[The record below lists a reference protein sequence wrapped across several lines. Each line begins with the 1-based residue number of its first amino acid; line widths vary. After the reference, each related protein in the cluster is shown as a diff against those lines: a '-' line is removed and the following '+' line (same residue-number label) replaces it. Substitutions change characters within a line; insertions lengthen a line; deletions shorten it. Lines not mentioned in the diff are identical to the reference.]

1 MNNNPKSPNRRPTSR
16 GNATPH
22 SRSTAGTNSPKTTN
36 HNYPAPKKSGNGG
49 ATFTVNKNTV
59 KIAVIAVLLIMNI
72 IAFASITQRRIPE
85 RLTPAQVEENSRLEL
100 EAVYESPFEVHTI
113 KTSDYLRGSL
123 ILVNGTYP
131 YVFDYKGEKLNE
143 PEILRVNTRI
153 QNRTFKAAD
162 NNILLGD
169 ITIDALN
176 LMFADFYAETGKN
189 DVMLNSA
196 HRTKEQQQSILDKKI
211 QQLGADQQIAQTP
224 GNSEHHT
231 GFAFDISIYP
241 DGGAGA
247 RTFTGDGVY
256 SWIYENCNKYGFILR
271 YPEGK
276 TEITG
281 IAPESWHFRYVGVPH
296 STYIYERNMTL
307 EEYISEIRIYTEN
320 VPLIVD
326 VSETESYGVY
336 YVKKVDGL
344 TTEFN
349 VPKNTEYFISGDN
362 AGGFIVWYKNTSES
376 E

>member
-1 MNNNPKSPNRRPTSR
+1 MNNNPKDPNRRPVPR
-16 GNATPH
+16 GSATPQ
-22 SRSTAGTNSPKTTN
+22 SRSTAGANSPKMTN
-36 HNYPAPKKSGNGG
+36 YNYPVQKKSGNGG
-49 ATFTVNKNTV
+49 TTFTVNKNTV
-59 KIAVIAVLLIMNI
+59 KAIVIAVLLIMNI

-85 RLTPAQVEENSRLEL
+85 KLTPAQVEENSRLEL
-100 EAVYESPFEVHTI
+100 EAVYESPFEKHTI

-131 YVFDYKGEKLNE
+131 YVFDHTGEKLKE
-143 PEILRVNTRI
+143 PEIFRVNTKI
-153 QNRTFKAAD
+153 QDRNFKAAD
-162 NNILLGD
+162 NNIILGD
-169 ITIDALN
+169 ITIEALN
-176 LMFADFYAETGKN
+176 VMFKDFVAATGKR

-196 HRTKEQQQSILDKKI
+196 HRTKQQQQNILDKKI
-211 QQLGADQQIAQTP
+211 QQLGADQKIAQTP

-241 DGGAGA
+241 DGGVGA

-256 SWIYENCNKYGFILR
+256 SWIYENCHKYGFILR

-296 STYIYERNMTL
+296 STYICERGMTL

-326 VSETESYGVY
+326 VSETESYSVY
-336 YVKKVDGL
+336 YVKKGDGP

-349 VPKNTEYFISGDN
+349 VPKETGYCISGDN
-362 AGGFIVWYKNTSES
+362 VGGFIVWYKNTPKAE
-376 E
+376 